1 MQVNTNGEIDKETL
15 SCMCLSFLMLALLVL
30 GHYVPQLSQV
40 IVKYNSATKQN
51 SINLKGYM
59 V

>member
-1 MQVNTNGEIDKETL
+1 MGNLGFGSMIRRTSIWRN
-15 SCMCLSFLMLALLVL
+15 

-40 IVKYNSATKQN
+40 IIKHNSATKQD

-59 V
+59 IVLVWDN

>member
-15 SCMCLSFLMLALLVL
+15 SLSSLIMASLVS
-30 GHYVPQLSQV
+30 GHYVPQLSRV
-40 IVKYNSATKQN
+40 IVKYNSAAKQN

>member
-1 MQVNTNGEIDKETL
+1 M
-15 SCMCLSFLMLALLVL
+15 SFLKILIEICFS
-30 GHYVPQLSQV
+30 GHYVPQLSQA
-40 IVKYNSATKQN
+40 IVRHNSETKEK